1 MISGASGRKRVQPE
15 QIEAVKV
22 PLPPLPMQQAI
33 VERWEKVQ
41 KDISETWKRVEWL
54 EEENVAR
61 FYSDL
66 GIIQKDYGDR
76 SKAFAVMWKDLGRWS
91 VSFVGDMITGL
102 GRLPLSL
109 YPYSYLGELATVS
122 YGIQKS
128 PANRPGQHPRPYL
141 RVANVRKGYLDLR
154 EIKEINVPDAE
165 MDTYRLEP
173 GDICVLPVSLRDI
186 LFVEGNGSRSELGR
200 VAIWNGEIPNCV
212 HQNHLIK
219 VRVNASLLLS
229 EFAMTWFN
237 TDVGRVHFFRSAKTS
252 SGLGTINSGEV
263 RSAPIPLP
271 PIDVQRRI
279 MGDVEKRRAEIAQE
293 QKKAHHL
300 AVAIE
305 QEAEEM
311 ILGIR
316 PVPGSV

>member
-1 MISGASGRKRVQPE
+1 MEAIKSEFLKEKARNNALVEEIADWQSKYESLLHESKR
-15 QIEAVKV
+15 
-22 PLPPLPMQQAI
+22 
-33 VERWEKVQ
+33 
-41 KDISETWKRVEWL
+41 L

-61 FYSDL
+61 FYNDL
-66 GIIQKDYGDR
+66 GIIQKDCGDR
-76 SKAFAVMWKDLGRWS
+76 SKAFAVLWKDLERWS

-109 YPYSYLGELATVS
+109 YLYSHLGDLATVS

-141 RVANVRKGYLDLR
+141 RVANVRKGYLDLS

-173 GDICVLPVSLRDI
+173 GDI

-200 VAIWNGEIPNCV
+200 VAMWNGEIPNCV

-219 VRVNASLLLS
+219 VRVNASLLLP

-263 RSAPIPLP
+263 RSAPLPLP
-271 PIDVQRRI
+271 PLDVQRRI
-279 MGDVEKRRAEIAQE
+279 VMNVEKRRAEIAQE
-293 QKKAHHL
+293 QKKARRL

-316 PVPGSV
+316 QVPETLGL